1 MAFEYDMAGRGDS
14 SRYEYL
20 YRCMRADIESGEA
33 APGQRLPS
41 KRVLAKREGVSL
53 VTVEKAYAQLEAEG
67 YVQARERSG
76 YFVALRQPVRVPA
89 ADVRTARISR
99 RQEQDDAVPV
109 PSGASAAPVS
119 TPASA
124 TGASAT
130 GASAAGAS
138 AAVGEDSARP
148 SAQPLQEFH
157 GGSGLIADF
166 SWPAYN
172 PGVAATLWSKALRDT
187 LAHEGDRELYAP
199 QPSRGSLRL
208 RRAIAAH
215 LASFRGMD
223 VDPGRIVIGAGAQML
238 YGMVAQL
245 ILHATGAGTGMGMPD
260 AHIPALGAR
269 LPSSMRLPADVSQ
282 PSDASQPED
291 TPVVAVENPG
301 YPRLASIYSA
311 YGFRIRHV
319 PVDAE
324 GIDMDGLDASGAS
337 VVHIMP
343 SHQFP
348 TGRVTSVTRR
358 YELLGWL
365 AGGAERYL
373 VEDDYDNEFRLAGRP
388 VPSLASIDVLGRVVY
403 IGTFSK
409 SLGSALRL
417 AYMVLP
423 PVLSRRYDD
432 DLGFYSNTVS
442 VVDQICL
449 SRLLESGDYER
460 HVNRFRTQ
468 RRTVRDLFLDALADT
483 PAGGMCHVEE
493 ADSGLHFVLAVDA
506 PCGEGRIARLALRHG
521 VRLAPMSGYVQASA
535 AARPP
540 ADRRAARIEDMPLP
554 GYGDSRPRFVMQ
566 YDGLTPQAAPQA
578 ARALAAALLAAAVLE
593 ANAARA

>member
-33 APGQRLPS
+33 VPGQRLPS

-67 YVQARERSG
+67 YVRARERSG

-99 RQEQDDAVPV
+99 GQARGDAVPV
-109 PSGASAAPVS
+109 PSGAPAAPVS
-119 TPASA
+119 EATPV
-124 TGASAT
+124 
-130 GASAAGAS
+130 S
-138 AAVGEDSARP
+138 AAVPAKSASAVPSVPAAVGFVGSERP
-148 SAQPLQEFH
+148 AVQPPQEFH

-245 ILHATGAGTGMGMPD
+245 ILHATGAGMGMPD
-260 AHIPALGAR
+260 AHTLALGAR
-269 LPSSMRLPADVSQ
+269 LPSSVRLPADASA
-282 PSDASQPED
+282 PSD

-319 PVDAE
+319 PVDTE

-578 ARALAAALLAAAVLE
+578 ARALAAAVLE

>member
-119 TPASA
+119 TAASA

-130 GASAAGAS
+130 GAS

-148 SAQPLQEFH
+148 SAQPPQEFH
-157 GGSGLIADF
+157 SGSGLIADF

-245 ILHATGAGTGMGMPD
+245 ILHATGAGAGTGMPD
-260 AHIPALGAR
+260 AHAPALGAR
-269 LPSSMRLPADVSQ
+269 LPSSVRLPADASQ
-282 PSDASQPED
+282 PSDASLPSD

-506 PCGEGRIARLALRHG
+506 PCGEGRIVRLALRHG
-521 VRLAPMSGYVQASA
+521 VRLAPMSGYVQASS

-578 ARALAAALLAAAVLE
+578 ARALAAAVLE

>member
-33 APGQRLPS
+33 VPGQRLPS

-67 YVQARERSG
+67 YVRARERSG

-99 RQEQDDAVPV
+99 RLEQDDAVPV

-119 TPASA
+119 EATPASA
-124 TGASAT
+124 AVPAKSASAVP
-130 GASAAGAS
+130 SVP
-138 AAVGEDSARP
+138 AAVGFVGSARP
-148 SAQPLQEFH
+148 AVQPPQEFH

-172 PGVAATLWSKALRDT
+172 PGVAATLWSRALRDT

-245 ILHATGAGTGMGMPD
+245 ILHATGAGVAMPN
-260 AHIPALGAR
+260 AHTPAMGAR
-269 LPSSMRLPADVSQ
+269 LPSGVIE
-282 PSDASQPED
+282 PSGA
-291 TPVVAVENPG
+291 PVVAVENPG

-449 SRLLESGDYER
+449 SRLLESGEYER

-468 RRTVRDLFLDALADT
+468 RRAVRDLFLDALAAT

-493 ADSGLHFVLAVDA
+493 ADSGLHFVLAADA
-506 PCGEGRIARLALRHG
+506 PCTERRLARLALRHG
-521 VRLAPMSGYVQASA
+521 VRLAPMSDYAQTPSA
-535 AARPP
+535 LRLP
-540 ADRRAARIEDMPLP
+540 ADLRAAKAPAVPLP
-554 GYGDSRPRFVMQ
+554 GYADTRPRFVMQ
-566 YDGLTPQAAPQA
+566 YDGLTAQAAPQA
-578 ARALAAALLAAAVLE
+578 ARALAAAILE

>member
-20 YRCMRADIESGEA
+20 YRCMRADIESSEA

-119 TPASA
+119 TPASS
-124 TGASAT
+124 TGASV
-130 GASAAGAS
+130 AGTS
-138 AAVGEDSARP
+138 AAVGEGSARP
-148 SAQPLQEFH
+148 AAHPLQEFH

-269 LPSSMRLPADVSQ
+269 LPSSMRLPADASQ

-554 GYGDSRPRFVMQ
+554 GYEDARPRFVMQ

-578 ARALAAALLAAAVLE
+578 ARALAAAVLE